1 MYKKIL
7 VILYLSASLTSAG
20 QAREVSIE
28 TQIQGLYI
36 AYFNRAADKNGLD
49 FWRSR
54 AAQSSN
60 NKTILKELS
69 AGFSKHPTFSA
80 TYAHLSN
87 RAFVEAI
94 YRNVLGKDGDSS
106 GIDFWTQTLDRG
118 VSRSDIVSDFVEAS
132 LTSEL
137 TPANFPHL
145 STSDLA
151 IAQQRQDLI
160 TNKTLV
166 AESFTTSLGLYSNI
180 ENTSHPENDPAYLAS
195 IAILADINEEISSV
209 SEKINYLSSIINTS
223 NPIAEINGTANQGG
237 NDNSIPVLSSEEI
250 SDYLNAINQARAVQQ
265 NCHSKG
271 IFPAVAPLSWNNKL
285 YQAAYEHSYD
295 LATSNTF
302 SHTGSGTATDWTGV
316 ALGKP
321 SSPGDRIEHY
331 HYNWRGYGENIAA
344 GTFTNTATIAVQQWL
359 DSDGHCANLMSSN
372 HTEVGMAMVYN
383 ASSTYTH
390 YWTQNFGTQ

>member
-1 MYKKIL
+1 MHKKIL
-7 VILYLSASLTSAG
+7 VILYLSTLLTNIG

-54 AAQSSN
+54 AVQSGN

-69 AGFSKHPTFSA
+69 AGFSNHPTFSA

-94 YRNVLGKDGDSS
+94 YHNVLGKEGDSN
-106 GIDFWTQTLDRG
+106 GIDFWTEILNRG
-118 VSRSDIVSDFVEAS
+118 ESRSNVVSDFVEAS

-137 TPANFPHL
+137 TTTNFPHL
-145 STSDLA
+145 SASDLA

-166 AESFTTSLGLYSNI
+166 AKSFTTLLGSYSNI

-195 IAILADINEEISSV
+195 ITILADINEEVSSA
-209 SEKINYLSSIINTS
+209 SEKINYLSNIINSS
-223 NPIAEINGTANQGG
+223 NPISEINGTANQGG
-237 NDNSIPVLSSEEI
+237 NDNLIPVLSSEEI
-250 SDYLNAINQARAVQQ
+250 TIYLNAINQARAVQQ
-265 NCHSKG
+265 DCHSAG
-271 IFPAVAPLSWNNKL
+271 IFPAVSPLLWNNQL

-302 SHTGSGTATDWTGV
+302 SHTGSGTASDWTGV
-316 ALGKP
+316 ALGKS
-321 SSPGDRIEHY
+321 SSPADRIEHY
-331 HYNWRGYGENIAA
+331 HYHWRGYGENIAA

-383 ASSTYTH
+383 ASSTYTY
-390 YWTQNFGTQ
+390 YWTQNFATP

>member
-7 VILYLSASLTSAG
+7 VILYLSALLTNAG

-49 FWRSR
+49 FWRNR
-54 AAQSSN
+54 AAQASN
-60 NKTILKELS
+60 NTTILKELS
-69 AGFSKHPTFSA
+69 AGFSNHPTFSA
-80 TYAHLSN
+80 TYAHLLN

-94 YRNVLGKDGDSS
+94 YRNVLGKEGDSN
-106 GIDFWTQTLDRG
+106 GIDFWTQTLDQG
-118 VSRSDIVSDFVEAS
+118 ESRSDMVSDFIEAS
-132 LTSEL
+132 LTTEL
-137 TPANFPHL
+137 TTEKFPHL
-145 STSDLA
+145 SASELA

-166 AESFTTSLGLYSNI
+166 AENFTTLLGLHTNI

-195 IAILADINEEISSV
+195 IAILADINEEVSSA
-209 SEKINYLSSIINTS
+209 SEKINYLSSIISAS

-237 NDNSIPVLSSEEI
+237 NDDLIPDISSGEI
-250 SDYLNAINQARAVQQ
+250 TTYLNAINQARTVQQ
-265 NCHSKG
+265 NCHSAG
-271 IFPAVAPLSWNNKL
+271 IFPAVPPLSWNNKL
-285 YQAAYEHSYD
+285 YQASYEHSYD

-302 SHTGSGTATDWTGV
+302 SHTGSGTASDWTGV
-316 ALGKP
+316 TLGRP
-321 SSPGDRIEHY
+321 SSPEDRIEHY
-331 HYNWRGYGENIAA
+331 NYNWRGYGENIAA

-372 HTEVGMAMVYN
+372 HTEVGMAMVHN

-390 YWTQNFGTQ
+390 YWTQNFATR